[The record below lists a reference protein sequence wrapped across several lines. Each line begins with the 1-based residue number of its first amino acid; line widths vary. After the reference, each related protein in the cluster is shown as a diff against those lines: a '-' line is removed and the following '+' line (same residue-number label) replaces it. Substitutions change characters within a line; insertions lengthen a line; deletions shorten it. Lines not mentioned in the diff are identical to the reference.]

1 MKMRSER
8 SKKKRKNDRKVLR
21 RSMMEYIVSKI
32 RENEK

>member
-21 RSMMEYIVSKI
+21 RSMMEYIVSRI